1 MQVAFVPRRAAQVQP
16 RSYSL
21 AQRGALL
28 CGATF
33 SAHLA
38 VWREALAVQGVDG
51 AVPAS
56 YLAAMRSVVATEAA
70 AGTLDGDDAVAAAV
84 AIAEIADHD
93 AQQAARMLLQDLTA
107 LGNRRAEILAVA
119 LALAAPSRAALAQAR
134 LDLLAMSRS
143 GGPSERTT
151 VTCLLGETYLSRGGA
166 SANEAIAFRFFMTA
180 AEESCAAAA
189 VAHFHLGSWY
199 AQEGTEADLLLAN
212 HHFERGAELGCSLCL
227 RSLGEIHQGSDMSYA
242 QELLELADLTEGGA
256 PPSLP
261 VLHL

>member
-1 MQVAFVPRRAAQVQP
+1 MQVAFLPRRAAQVQP

-21 AQRGALL
+21 AQRAALL
-28 CGATF
+28 CGASF

-38 VWREALAVQGVDG
+38 VWREALAVQDVDG

-56 YLAAMRSVVATEAA
+56 YLAAMRTVVASEAA
-70 AGTLDGDDAVAAAV
+70 AGTVDGDDAVAAAV
-84 AIAEIADHD
+84 AIADLAGHE
-93 AQQAARMLLQDLTA
+93 AQQAARMLLQELAA
-107 LGNRRAEILAVA
+107 LGNLRAEILAVA
-119 LALAAPSRAALAQAR
+119 LALVAPSRAALAQTR

-143 GGPSERTT
+143 GGAGERTT
-151 VTCLLGETYLSRGGA
+151 VACLLGETYLSRGGTA
-166 SANEAIAFRFFMTA
+166 ANEAIAFRFFMTS
-180 AEESCAAAA
+180 AEENCAAAA